1 MTAVGLLGALV
12 AVLLIPL
19 AYTAVRHRS
28 LASLAVR
35 NIDRRRGEA
44 VLIVAGSLLGTAIIT
59 SSLVVGDITSASITD
74 VARTQ
79 LGPVDIT
86 ATPADPAEVAS
97 VAAAIDG
104 AGIDGVDGTLT
115 VATADVTMEVPAGPD
130 RDARAIPR
138 RTVAEFDVPA
148 GRVLGADL
156 EATGLEGLDAPA
168 PDEVVINEVTA
179 EKLDVSVGD
188 QVRIHAYGT
197 STELTVGAVVPE
209 VGLAGYG
216 GAIVAPG
223 TFERLAADAT
233 VPAVPPRVAV
243 AVSLAGGVFD
253 TREVSAAVAPELRA
267 VLADVGEVEVEAV
280 KATLLDDAE
289 REGASLAEL
298 FSTIGAFSVLAGV
311 LLLVNLFVMLAEE
324 RKSELGMLRALG
336 FTRRRLTRAFAIE
349 GAIYATVAAVLGTV
363 SGVGIGWLV
372 AMVAGRIWSVGDQG
386 LVFRLVVEPTS
397 LAIGGLTGLAIALV
411 TIWLTSVRISRLN
424 VIRAIRD
431 LPEPTDD
438 RVRVRALVLGA
449 SGVSIGAAV
458 TALGIAREVA
468 IPLVVGVPIAAFS
481 ATPLL
486 RRFLPERSARVVP
499 AVIALAWGIGAF
511 ELFGD
516 VLGAAD
522 LNVFVA
528 QGIVLT
534 AGAVSLAAT
543 LDTVWLAVVDRL
555 ASRGR
560 GLAARLGLAYPLA
573 RRFRTSM
580 LLGMFS
586 LVLFTMAFI
595 SVLSSAFTAQG
606 PAFAADVRGGFDVM
620 IDSNPANPVGADAL
634 AAREDVVAVASLAHT
649 WTDFVAGGV
658 DDARGAPIT
667 GFDEELLFGDVPA
680 LTSLADG
687 YADDRAVYEAVL
699 ADPSLAIVPDW
710 FLADGGGTD
719 QQVRAGDS
727 FHVVDP
733 VTGEPREL
741 TAAAITGSD
750 WVWNGV
756 LVSRQLTADLF
767 GDRDVAARHYVA
779 VTEGTDADALAAEL
793 DVTLLAN
800 GASAAAFATIID
812 TALQQQVAFLSLLQG
827 FLGLGLLVGIAGLGV
842 VMIRAVRERR
852 QEIGMLRAMGFPSR
866 LVRTAFLTEAGLI
879 ATQGTA
885 IGAVLGVLTAR
896 QVLSSSDAFG
906 EADLAFSVPWVG
918 LAVIL
923 IVPVLASLLA
933 AVWPAAR
940 AAAVRPAVALRTAD

>member
-12 AVLLIPL
+12 AVLLVPL
-19 AYTAVRHRS
+19 AYSAVRHRS

-86 ATPADPAEVAS
+86 VTLSDPAEIAA

-104 AGIDGVDGTLT
+104 AGIDGIDGMLT
-115 VATADVTMEVPAGPD
+115 VATADVTMEAPAGPD
-130 RDARAIPR
+130 REARAVPR
-138 RTVAEFDVPA
+138 RSIAEFDVPA
-148 GRVLGADL
+148 GKVLGSDL
-156 EATGLEGLDAPA
+156 DVTGLGDLDAPA
-168 PDEVVINEVTA
+168 TREVVLNEVTA
-179 EKLDVSVGD
+179 EKLDVTVGEE
-188 QVRIHAYGT
+188 VRIHAYGAT
-197 STELTVGAVVPE
+197 TELTVVAIVPE

-223 TFERLAADAT
+223 TLSDLAADAT
-233 VPAVPPRVAV
+233 LPAVPPRTSV
-243 AVSLAGGVFD
+243 AVSLEGGVLD
-253 TREVSAAVAPELRA
+253 TREVSDAVTPALRSL
-267 VLADVGEVEVEAV
+267 LAEVAEVEVEPV

-289 REGASLAEL
+289 LQGASLAEL
-298 FSTIGAFSVLAGV
+298 FGTIGAFSVLAGI

-349 GAIYATVAAVLGTV
+349 GAIYATVAAVIGTAA
-363 SGVGIGWLV
+363 GVGIGWLV
-372 AMVAGRIWSVGDQG
+372 ALVAGRIWSVADEG
-386 LVFRLVVEPTS
+386 LVFRLVIEPTS
-397 LAIGGLTGLAIALV
+397 LAIGGLTGLGIALV

-431 LPEPTDD
+431 LPEPTTD

-449 SGVSIGAAV
+449 VGVVIGAAV
-458 TALGIAREVA
+458 TTLGILEEMAV
-468 IPLVVGVPIAAFS
+468 PLVVGVPIAAFS

-486 RRFLPERSARVVP
+486 RRLLPERPARTVV
-499 AVIALAWGIGAF
+499 AVVVLAWGIGAF

-522 LNVFVA
+522 LTVFVA

-534 AGAVSLAAT
+534 AGAVSLVAT
-543 LDTVWLAVVDRL
+543 LDTAWLAVVDRL

-560 GLAARLGLAYPLA
+560 GMAARLGLAYPLA

-620 IDSNPANPVGADAL
+620 IDSNPANPVDASAL
-634 AAREDVVAVASLAHT
+634 AARDDVAAVAPLVHT
-649 WTDFVAGGV
+649 WADFVAGPIEH
-658 DDARGAPIT
+658 ARGEPIT
-667 GFDEELLFGDVPA
+667 GFDETLLVGDVPA
-680 LTSLADG
+680 LTSRADG
-687 YADDRAVYEAVL
+687 YDDDRAVYEAVL
-699 ADPSLAIVPDW
+699 ADPSLAILPDW
-710 FLADGGGTD
+710 FLSGGGAD
-719 QQVRAGDS
+719 EQQVRAGDS
-727 FHVVDP
+727 FQVIEP
-733 VTGEPREL
+733 LTGEPRTL

-750 WVWNGV
+750 WVWNGA
-756 LVSRQLTADLF
+756 LVSRELTADLF

-779 VTEGTDADALAAEL
+779 VTAGTDADAVAAEL

-800 GASAAAFATIID
+800 GASAASFTAIID
-812 TALQQQVAFLSLLQG
+812 TVLQQQVSFLSLLQG

-879 ATQGTA
+879 ATQGTV

-906 EADLAFSVPWVG
+906 EADLAFSVPWLG
-918 LAVIL
+918 LVVIL
-923 IVPVLASLLA
+923 VVPVLASLLA